1 MYCCRELNVAD
12 AAIQC
17 LAAVAGQ
24 LGWPQY
30 SALLHQW
37 LRLMGQ
43 YNSKPTIRAVCAVL
57 DAFHFKLPEG
67 QLLVA
72 AGTAAA
78 AAAAKGAAAGD
89 AGAPA
94 AAAAS
99 NGAAGADGSG
109 DAVAAAAA
117 GAVTAAEQE
126 EEGEAQEEE
135 EPAPSDA
142 EDGEEAEEQQQQQQE
157 EEQPTNRPP
166 TAAAAAAA
174 SSVAV
179 QQAVA
184 ADMQRVLLRNVLP
197 ALHDHLVVEEGG
209 EARAPVAVALVKLL
223 KVRRG
228 GWFDHHF
235 PGSPACKA
243 CIAWDD
249 VLSSW

>member
-1 MYCCRELNVAD
+1 
-12 AAIQC
+12 
-17 LAAVAGQ
+17 
-24 LGWPQY
+24 
-30 SALLHQW
+30 
-37 LRLMGQ
+37 
-43 YNSKPTIRAVCAVL
+43 
-57 DAFHFKLPEG
+57 
-67 QLLVA
+67 
-72 AGTAAA
+72 
-78 AAAAKGAAAGD
+78 
-89 AGAPA
+89 
-94 AAAAS
+94 
-99 NGAAGADGSG
+99 
-109 DAVAAAAA
+109 
-117 GAVTAAEQE
+117 VTAAEQE

-142 EDGEEAEEQQQQQQE
+142 EDGEEAEEQQQQQQQE

-235 PGSPACKA
+235 PGSPACSA

-249 VLSSW
+249 VLSYLVVCVEMGRNACRGDTYFMCMRPMYQWT